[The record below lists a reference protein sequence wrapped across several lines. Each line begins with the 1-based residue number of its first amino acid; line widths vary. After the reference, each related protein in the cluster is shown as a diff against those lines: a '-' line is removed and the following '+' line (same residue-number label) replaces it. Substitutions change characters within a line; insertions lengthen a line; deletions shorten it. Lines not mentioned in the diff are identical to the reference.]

1 MAPNAGSCNQYG
13 ALAAPASTNA
23 KITTLARARS
33 GIGTVVHIQSPIRLG
48 LTGTLLESLDPM
60 KRLLVAM
67 LLAVLVL
74 PLSAQRGGG
83 FRGRMQSV
91 FGPDQPARYDGR
103 FMLAR
108 LYYSMFPG
116 WSYDWPDMEQHLG
129 SILDDLTT

>member
-1 MAPNAGSCNQYG
+1 
-13 ALAAPASTNA
+13 
-23 KITTLARARS
+23 
-33 GIGTVVHIQSPIRLG
+33 
-48 LTGTLLESLDPM
+48 M

-129 SILDDLTT
+129 SILDDLTTLRSNHARDNILRMDDPTLLKYPVAYLSEPGFWYPTD

>member
-1 MAPNAGSCNQYG
+1 
-13 ALAAPASTNA
+13 
-23 KITTLARARS
+23 
-33 GIGTVVHIQSPIRLG
+33 
-48 LTGTLLESLDPM
+48 M
-60 KRLLVAM
+60 KRLLVAL

-83 FRGRMQSV
+83 FRGRMQSI

-129 SILDDLTT
+129 SITDDLTVLRSSHARDNVLRMDDPNLLKYPVAYLSEPGFWYPTDKEVEGPPHIP